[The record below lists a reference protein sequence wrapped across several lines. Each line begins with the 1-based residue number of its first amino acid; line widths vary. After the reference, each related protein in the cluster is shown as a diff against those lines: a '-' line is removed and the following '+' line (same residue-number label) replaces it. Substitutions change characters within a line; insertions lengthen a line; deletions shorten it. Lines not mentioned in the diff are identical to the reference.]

1 MFITGL
7 LFLLIQPSV
16 EVRLARTLASMRNV
30 RNMLEDSNISNEGK
44 IIKIII
50 ISSYTLS
57 FDLG

>member
-1 MFITGL
+1 M
-7 LFLLIQPSV
+7 LIQPSV
-16 EVRLARTLASMRNV
+16 EVRLARTLGSMRNV